1 MKKKKAKQV
10 RRALGFEKYWEQ
22 QQKHITNMKTLKLYK
37 NTDSI
42 PSNWYKLTYNHEL
55 KKMSPARLWA
65 LMQKVVYGEIERR
78 PSMNCYDFVKGLSKC
93 QTYLRE
99 SSVRALFQCLP
110 RKHQPFVTKQE
121 FIEYTCNSN
130 HVAPN
135 TIYYALKLKELLTI
149 MEDKLKTE
157 EKKILS
163 AKQTLHSNYLA
174 LKKRERI
181 EEEIRKDME
190 TLQQKQRELEIEIEQ
205 NRSKREEKDA
215 GKKKMVTSIDVDEN
229 EQPKNDNL
237 ATSTIIYDQTA
248 KDVYNELDEKP
259 KQQTQENDIQKVFSQ
274 SSFSFNSHFQMS
286 IKYIDNNN
294 NNFEEKEE
302 KSNETLSKERS
313 TEIISSELND
323 LKNKYM
329 QAQILA
335 SATQEQLSETKIQL
349 EESRNELN
357 DIKTKY
363 EQLQRSQL
371 TASNHMTIVTNEL
384 NNLKNTYDKSQI
396 LASTTQKQL
405 NEIKKKY
412 EQLQIT
418 GSKAASKEKEW
429 KLRQQKYEN
438 EIQNLKQNEQKYK
451 KAWNKQEQGLNE
463 QIGDLRTHKTR
474 LKHMVKQH
482 EQKIKEM
489 DTNAKKREEIIDHK
503 NSIIDQKDQQ
513 I

>member
-149 MEDKLKTE
+149 MEDTLKTE
-157 EKKILS
+157 EKKWNVS
-163 AKQTLHSNYLA
+163 AKQT
-174 LKKRERI
+174 
-181 EEEIRKDME
+181 EEIRKEME

-229 EQPKNDNL
+229 EQPKNDNV
-237 ATSTIIYDQTA
+237 AKSTIIYDQRA
-248 KDVYNELDEKP
+248 KDENP
-259 KQQTQENDIQKVFSQ
+259 KQQTQENDNE
-274 SSFSFNSHFQMS
+274 SSEQQVNDSVS
-286 IKYIDNNN
+286 IKYIENNN